1 MEFRNKKQIFK
12 DNIVWGLVLGIK
24 TLIIYQMG
32 SVLFL
37 YLEKKPVDKF
47 VFVSPSRNFWL
58 FN

>member
-37 YLEKKPVDKF
+37 YLEE
-47 VFVSPSRNFWL
+47 NL
-58 FN
+58 